1 MDACLDYIL
10 EKEEGVQRDILL
22 HLHELIT
29 SFPEVTGKIRYK
41 IPFYDR
47 RSWICYLNPIKGDRV
62 ELAFTR
68 GNELSNEQGLLEAR
82 GRQQIMGVVFDVV
95 EEIPDETVLEVLQE
109 ALLLDEEVP
118 YRWKYN
124 KKRR

>member
-1 MDACLDYIL
+1 MDACLDYIF
-10 EKEEGVQRDILL
+10 EREEGVQRDILL

-29 SFPEVTGKIRYK
+29 SLPEVTGKIRYK

-47 RSWICYLNPIKGDRV
+47 RSWICYLNPIKEDRV

-82 GRQQIMGVVFDVV
+82 GRKQIRGVIFAFV
-95 EEIPDETVLEVLQE
+95 EEIPDEVVLEVLQE

-118 YRWKYN
+118 YQS
-124 KKRR
+124 KRKRN

>member
-1 MDACLDYIL
+1 M
-10 EKEEGVQRDILL
+10 QRDILL

-82 GRQQIMGVVFDVV
+82 GRKQILGVVFDAV
-95 EEIPDETVLEVLQE
+95 EEIPDETVLEVLRE

-118 YRWKYN
+118 YRWKR
-124 KKRR
+124 KRS

>member
-1 MDACLDYIL
+1 MDACLDYIF
-10 EKEEGVQRDILL
+10 EREEGVQRDTLL

-47 RSWICYLNPIKGDRV
+47 RSWICYLNPIKDDRV

-82 GRQQIMGVVFDVV
+82 GRKQIRGVIFASV
-95 EEIPDETVLEVLQE
+95 EEIPDEVVLEVLQE

-118 YRWKYN
+118 YQS
-124 KKRR
+124 KRKRN